1 MFDLLL
7 KLFPLTSVWL
17 KFATWVCNKSWLYS
31 SLMSSLSPAHHFAV
45 VLKLLWGRGCFNCWS
60 LNSFKF
66 SLILQFFKC
75 YETKPL
81 QIWSLPSR
89 KTALLPKN
97 FAWQFITASRSSCWS
112 CTVKKNVIEI
122 FDKFHMKTPVLVSF

>member
-7 KLFPLTSVWL
+7 KLFPLTSMWL

-31 SLMSSLSPAHHFAV
+31 PLMSSLSLAHHFAV
-45 VLKLLWGRGCFNCWS
+45 VLKLLWGQGCFNCWS

-66 SLILQFFKC
+66 SLILPFFKC
-75 YETKPL
+75 CKTKPL
-81 QIWSLPSR
+81 QIWSLPPC

-97 FAWQFITASRSSCWS
+97 FTWQFITASRSTCWS